1 MDLSTLEPIKDAATY
16 QIRHPVTNEP
26 LVATPSSKDGK
37 GEPVTIDLLSAD
49 SDAFKS
55 RQFAALNKRLRT
67 GKKPKL
73 NAEDIDEEALDLIAA
88 CITGWRNIE
97 LDGKPYPFSA
107 DNAKALLRRLPWL
120 REQLDEAIAD
130 RANFIRTSR
139 TS

>member
-16 QIRHPVTNEP
+16 RVRHPVTNE
-26 LVATPSSKDGK
+26 LLEEKEG
-37 GEPVTIDLLSAD
+37 PVTIDLLSAD
-49 SDAFKS
+49 SDAFRT
-55 RQFAALNKRLRT
+55 RQFAALNKRLRS

-73 NAEDIDEEALDLIAA
+73 SAEDIDDEAIDLIAA

-97 LDGKPYPFSA
+97 LDGEAFPYSP